1 MGRRA
6 LNSYLKYGYIPLE
19 DSVPEAFH
27 TCEQVSRTLEYAYD
41 DFVLA
46 QVLQKLETSDDY
58 FPDPQKAG
66 LYDTLMI
73 RARYYR
79 NVINPGTGYAQ
90 GRYADGSFL
99 TDTGNAFS
107 FTRFI
112 TEGAPCHYTWYAPM
126 IYTD

>member
-1 MGRRA
+1 MNVRGR
-6 LNSYLKYGYIPLE
+6 N
-19 DSVPEAFH
+19 EA
-27 TCEQVSRTLEYAYD
+27 RTLEYAYD

-58 FPDPQKAG
+58 FPDPQKTG

-79 NVINPGTGYAQ
+79 NVINPSTGYAQ

-99 TDTGNAFS
+99 TDAGNAFS

-112 TEGAPCHYTWYAPM
+112 TEGAPCHYTWYA
-126 IYTD
+126 YSKVRDTCSQV